1 MQERGKKS
9 CAAISSLPVGVKR
22 RRHIMI
28 PLGVRE
34 RNLVF
39 SEMIRAELKLGR
51 LTGAKRRQLL
61 RYATKMGVSAGEARL
76 MIHTAL
82 GRRTS
87 GSARPGKASA
97 ARGRVDATSRG
108 ALREIVIVTGVCL
121 LLNVLIFC
129 AIF

>member
-9 CAAISSLPVGVKR
+9 WAAVSSVPGGAKR
-22 RRHIMI
+22 RRHVLI

-34 RNLVF
+34 RNIVF
-39 SEMIRAELKLGR
+39 SEMILAELKLGR
-51 LTGAKRRQLL
+51 LTRAKRRQLL
-61 RYATKMGVSAGEARL
+61 RYATKMGVSTGEAGL
-76 MIHTAL
+76 MIDTAL
-82 GRRTS
+82 HLRSS

-97 ARGRVDATSRG
+97 THGRVDATSRG
-108 ALREIVIVTGVCL
+108 ALREIVIVSGVCL